1 MSKIALLRTDQDI
14 PQDAQLSIVRQFLFG
29 LFKGA
34 TDKDDKRWNRFWRMA
49 VSKEAG
55 ELFDVETCFPRNPK
69 FHRKMFALLAVGFD
83 SWEPDRKRFSYNGRA
98 IEKNFERF
106 REQVLILAGH
116 YDQVFSLRGDRMEL
130 VAKSISYAAMD
141 DSEFEALYSAVIDVL
156 LREVCTRYSGRA
168 ELEAVAE
175 QVLRFAS

>member
-1 MSKIALLRTDQDI
+1 MPAITLVRTDQDI
-14 PQDAQLSIVRQFLFG
+14 PPDAQLSIIRQFLFG

-34 TDKDDKRWNRFWRMA
+34 TDADDKRWNRFWRMA
-49 VSKEAG
+49 TGKEAG
-55 ELFDVETCFPRNPK
+55 EMFGFETCFPRNPK
-69 FHRKMFALLAVGFD
+69 FHRKLFALLTVGFD
-83 SWEPDRKRFSYNGRA
+83 NWEPDRKKFAYCGRP

-116 YDQVFSLRGDRMEL
+116 YDQIFSLRGDRMEL

-141 DSEFEALYSAVIDVL
+141 DAEFEALYSAVIDVL
-156 LREVCTRYSGRA
+156 LREVCMRYSGRA

-175 QVLRFAS
+175 QVMRFAV

>member
-1 MSKIALLRTDQDI
+1 MSKLVITRTDAPM
-14 PQDAQLSIVRQFLFG
+14 PQGDALDAVRSFLFG

-34 TDKDDKRWNRFWRMA
+34 TDTDNKRWNRFWRTA
-49 VSKEAG
+49 VGKEPG
-55 ELFDVETCFPRNPK
+55 EMFDLETAFPRNPK
-69 FHRKMFALLAVGFD
+69 FHRKMFALLSVGFD
-83 SWEPDRKRFSYNGRA
+83 CWVPDRKRFSYNKRP
-98 IEKNFERF
+98 IEKNFNRF

-116 YDQVFSLRGDRMEL
+116 YDQVFSLRGDKMEL

-141 DSEFEALYSAVIDVL
+141 DAEFEALYSAVIDVL

-175 QVLRFAS
+175 QLLGFA

>member
-1 MSKIALLRTDQDI
+1 MPDIALIRTNE
-14 PQDAQLSIVRQFLFG
+14 PMPEGNALDAVRQFLFG

-34 TDKDDKRWNRFWRMA
+34 TDQDEKRWNRFWRMVA
-49 VSKEAG
+49 SKEPG
-55 ELFDVETCFPRNPK
+55 EMFSVETMFPRNPK
-69 FHRKMFALLAVGFD
+69 FHKKMFALLSVGFD
-83 SWEPDRKRFSYNGRA
+83 NWEPDRKRFSYGGRT

-116 YDQVFSLRGDRMEL
+116 YDQVFSLRGDKMEL

-141 DSEFEALYSAVIDVL
+141 DAEFETLYSAVIDVL
-156 LREVCTRYSGRA
+156 LREVCTRYKGRE

-175 QVLRFAS
+175 QVMRFA